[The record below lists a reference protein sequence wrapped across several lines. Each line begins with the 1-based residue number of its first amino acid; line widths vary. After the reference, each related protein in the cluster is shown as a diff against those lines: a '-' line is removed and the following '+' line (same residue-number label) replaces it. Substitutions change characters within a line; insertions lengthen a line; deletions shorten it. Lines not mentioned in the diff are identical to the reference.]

1 MKGKYIII
9 FNCNYIYLSP
19 PRLLPPPECH
29 HINSHAFIACNNAI
43 ANLEIAS
50 SGVFFRAAKECQCS
64 ECCLEES
71 ATQEW
76 AVAPGVESSSSLCYS
91 PSNSCSSSSSSTRPP
106 SSSFFPPTPQNWPQP
121 TTNVEQ
127 QQPHPNYFNT
137 SSSSQSVKWQK
148 WINELICEVQ
158 AEIKAE
164 QQVNQNLKQT
174 NIFYLKL
181 CQSRKR
187 KADVM
192 ESYCSSSPGINFRIG
207 VCIKNKFFLH
217 ISTF

>member
-1 MKGKYIII
+1 
-9 FNCNYIYLSP
+9 
-19 PRLLPPPECH
+19 
-29 HINSHAFIACNNAI
+29 
-43 ANLEIAS
+43 LEIAS

-207 VCIKNKFFLH
+207 VCIKNKFSLH